1 MLVNIEFH
9 LQKCLRIL
17 LTPLAQISFLFLPN
31 HLPSWGE
38 GNKPRKQLV
47 IFAVEVKVVVPVFNH
62 LAVCLGIKIVLFITL
77 KQDFCASWKEMQSWL
92 QMAV

>member
-17 LTPLAQISFLFLPN
+17 LTLLAQIYFLFLPN
-31 HLPSWGE
+31 HLPSCGE

-62 LAVCLGIKIVLFITL
+62 LAVCLSIKIVSFITL
-77 KQDFCASWKEMQSWL
+77 KQDFCASWKEMQS
-92 QMAV
+92 